1 MSSAESFQAA
11 QFARVNARVTAITS
25 RLAQPEPDASG
36 RLTRLSGMRLEVSG
50 LKASIGSRCW
60 IETGHRQGV
69 IAEVVGFEGTSWFSC
84 AKADA
89 RSDAWRQGNSVG
101 RQRLGIGWRALAW
114 SHY

>member
-1 MSSAESFQAA
+1 MSSPESFQAA

-60 IETGHRQGV
+60 IETVTVRV
-69 IAEVVGFEGTSWFSC
+69 IAEVVGFEETSWFSC
-84 AKADA
+84 AKAE
-89 RSDAWRQGNSVG
+89 RQV
-101 RQRLGIGWRALAW
+101 
-114 SHY
+114 